1 MNWIWQR
8 DPTVC
13 PTCEHPTRLHN
24 TAGCIMPGCSCRWRG
39 ASVQA
44 WAQVIGF
51 GVVLM
56 LVVWAVSR

>member
-24 TAGCIMPGCSCRWRG
+24 TAGRVMPDCSCTWRG
-39 ASVQA
+39 AALQA
-44 WAQVIGF
+44 WAQVIG
-51 GVVLM
+51 GALLVA
-56 LVVWAVSR
+56 LVVWAVVR